1 MCNICFL
8 YRAKVE
14 VEESLIFVE
23 PSQLISCPS
32 VVTGSFMTRG
42 AIALP
47 LSFVHTL
54 QQYELD
60 PIVLLKYQASQT
72 E

>member
-1 MCNICFL
+1 MYNICFL
-8 YRAKVE
+8 YRAR
-14 VEESLIFVE
+14 VEEEEPLTFVGLC
-23 PSQLISCPS
+23 QLISCPS
-32 VVTGSFMTRG
+32 AVTGSFMSRG

-47 LSFVHTL
+47 LSCVHTL
-54 QQYELD
+54 QQHELD